1 MPHNAKRKAAA
12 KAATMRV
19 IALTLAALM
28 LVGIVAASVFTG
40 LR

>member
-1 MPHNAKRKAAA
+1 MPQKAKRKGAM

-28 LVGIVAASVFTG
+28 LIGIVAASVFTG